1 MNACFASRR
10 VSNARPMSWGQNRNM
25 VRHEPK
31 VSLGTMNFA
40 IAMMA
45 LLLVVI
51 LIFLSQ
57 GTKVTTYDHE
67 VAAIDAEIAALEAQR
82 DALAVENAKIMAE
95 AASEEGNEVASTMSD
110 AQSAGF
116 VAN

>member
-1 MNACFASRR
+1 MSG
-10 VSNARPMSWGQNRNM
+10 ARPMSWGQNRNT

-40 IAMMA
+40 IMMIA
-45 LLLVVI
+45 LLLVVV

-67 VAAIDAEIAALEAQR
+67 VAAMDEEIAALEAQR

-95 AASEEGNEVASTMSD
+95 AATEGSNEVAAAMAD
-110 AQSAGF
+110 AQSAGY

>member
-1 MNACFASRR
+1 MSG
-10 VSNARPMSWGQNRNM
+10 ARPMSWGQNRNM

-40 IAMMA
+40 ILVLG

-95 AASEEGNEVASTMSD
+95 AATEENNAVAAAMSD
-110 AQSAGF
+110 AQSADF